1 MTQFDLTD
9 DQLQIQEMARK
20 FTADAITPFAAEWDE
35 KHIFPR
41 DTIREAA
48 ELGFGAIYVSEES
61 GGIGLGRLEAA
72 LIMEAMAYGCPS
84 TSAFISIH
92 NMAAWMIDR
101 FGRRRSR
108 KVPAAMIG
116 MEQIASY
123 CLTEPSSGSDAA
135 ALKTKAVLDG
145 DHYVVSG
152 TKAFISGGGENEIYV
167 TMVRT
172 GEEARRASPCLV
184 IEKDMPGV
192 SFGAQEK
199 KLGWHSQPTAQV
211 NFDEVRVPVANR
223 VGAEG
228 EGFRIAM
235 MGLDGGRLNIG
246 ACSLGGAQRCLDEA
260 IKYTKDRQQF
270 GTADRRFPGHPVHAR
285 RHGDRARGRALAA
298 LRRGGQ
304 GDRER
309 ARQDPVRGDGQAPRD
324 RHRIVGRR
332 PRAAAP
338 RRLRLSAGLSDR
350 ALLARPARPFDPRR
364 HQPDHADDRRPGL
377 LAVTAQ
383 SILSAS
389 CEGVS
394 RLTVTVPR
402 REARDRVGRI
412 RLNRPKAH
420 PRADQRMCEAMS
432 QALLEWRD
440 DPAVEA
446 VIIDHAEGPRLLRRR
461 RHRDA
466 ARAAA
471 TSDADEA
478 KRFFF
483 AEYRLN
489 HLLFTYPKPTSR
501 SWTGSRW
508 AAASASRCRA
518 IIASRPRTRGSPC
531 PRPGSACSPTSAA
544 AGTCRACPGASG
556 SSWR

>member
-9 DQLQIQEMARK
+9 DQLQIQDMARK

-35 KHIFPR
+35 KHILPK

-101 FGRRRSR
+101 FGSEEV
-108 KVPAAMIG
+108 KHKYLPSMIP
-116 MEQIASY
+116 MERMGSY

-135 ALKTKAVLDG
+135 ALKTRAVRANDSKWG

-152 TKAFISGGGENEIYV
+152 SKAFISGGGENEIYV
-167 TMVRT
+167 TMART
-172 GEEARRASPCLV
+172 GEEGPKGITALV

-260 IKYTKDRQQF
+260 IQYTKGRQQF
-270 GTADRRFPGHPVHAR
+270 GVPIADFQATQFTLADMETELQAAR
-285 RHGDRARGRALAA
+285 YL
-298 LRRGGQ
+298 LY
-304 GDRER
+304 
-309 ARQDPVRGDGQAPRD
+309 V
-324 RHRIVGRR
+324 
-332 PRAAAP
+332 AAAKVTANAP
-338 RRLRLSAGLSDR
+338 DKTKFAAMAKRLATDTGSTVVDR
-350 ALLARPARPFDPRR
+350 ALQLHGGYGYLMDYPIERFWRDLRV
-364 HQPDHADDRRPGL
+364 H
-377 LAVTAQ
+377 
-383 SILSAS
+383 SIL
-389 CEGVS
+389 EGTNQIMRVIVS
-394 RLTVTVPR
+394 R
-402 REARDRVGRI
+402 D
-412 RLNRPKAH
+412 
-420 PRADQRMCEAMS
+420 
-432 QALLEWRD
+432 
-440 DPAVEA
+440 
-446 VIIDHAEGPRLLRRR
+446 LLRQ
-461 RHRDA
+461 
-466 ARAAA
+466 
-471 TSDADEA
+471 
-478 KRFFF
+478 
-483 AEYRLN
+483 
-489 HLLFTYPKPTSR
+489 
-501 SWTGSRW
+501 
-508 AAASASRCRA
+508 
-518 IIASRPRTRGSPC
+518 
-531 PRPGSACSPTSAA
+531 
-544 AGTCRACPGASG
+544 
-556 SSWR
+556 